1 MTDHA
6 ENTAPK
12 QQIGR
17 PFKPGQSGNPAG
29 RPDSRNRISETF
41 LNALVEDFD
50 QHGIAMIGRV
60 REERPYAY
68 LKVVVAV
75 LPRDM
80 SLSVSTQQRR
90 AEKLSYEELTAII
103 RDSQQVLASL
113 ERRRPMSGSMDA
125 DIRDVLD
132 KATMRR
138 CAGRLSHRE

>member
-90 AEKLSYEELTAII
+90 AEESSYEELTAII
-103 RDSQQVLASL
+103 RGQGAASSLLAPITGSARTT
-113 ERRRPMSGSMDA
+113 RRFPGGY
-125 DIRDVLD
+125 
-132 KATMRR
+132 
-138 CAGRLSHRE
+138 CGGRFHGPTP